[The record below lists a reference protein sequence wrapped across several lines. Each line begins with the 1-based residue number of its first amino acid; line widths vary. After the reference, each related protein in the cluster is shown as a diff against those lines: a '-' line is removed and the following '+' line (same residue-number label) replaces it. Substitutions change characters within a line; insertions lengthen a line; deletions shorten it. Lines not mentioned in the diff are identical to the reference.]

1 MRMLRRAALV
11 AATLSIAFSAPAFAE
26 DSYPV
31 KPGDYVD
38 IGMISVDDG
47 HDLDYMNWL
56 GGQWRK
62 RQDYA
67 KAQGWISSYEILS
80 NPYKR
85 GGEPDLYLV
94 TRYPAVIGDAESEK
108 RGDIMRAYFAQTDAQ
123 MSAASAQRATYRHQ
137 MGSMQLRQLV
147 WKH

>member
-1 MRMLRRAALV
+1 MRMLRRAALA
-11 AATLSIAFSAPAFAE
+11 AATLSIAFSTPAFAE

-62 RQDYA
+62 RQ
-67 KAQGWISSYEILS
+67 
-80 NPYKR
+80 
-85 GGEPDLYLV
+85 
-94 TRYPAVIGDAESEK
+94 
-108 RGDIMRAYFAQTDAQ
+108 
-123 MSAASAQRATYRHQ
+123 H
-137 MGSMQLRQLV
+137 RQLPIQCRRPC
-147 WKH
+147 